1 MVHEVFINYRTGD
14 GEKTAGLLFQ
24 ELKRRFGE
32 QHIFRAS
39 DSIAPG
45 ECYPDSLMA
54 ALRRSC
60 LLLAVVGP
68 DWTHFRTR
76 LEDPEDWVRKEI
88 EEAFKC
94 ELPVVP
100 ILDGRKTNRL
110 SKADLP
116 RELER
121 LADLQSLP
129 FDTHDV
135 DTCVKRIGDLVG
147 EMVPGLEDL
156 DLADETEPAASTVA
170 NSIGDVSGTAV
181 QSRDFAGN
189 VFSGDVNGTVVN
201 DARGSV
207 HTGSGSIY
215 NHSRHDSGGRNISGD
230 GMTYVE
236 GENHGNVQHRFGGPD
251 RREDGSR

>member
-1 MVHEVFINYRTGD
+1 MHEVFINYRTGD
-14 GEKTAGLLFQ
+14 GDKTAALLSQ
-24 ELKRRFGE
+24 ELKRRFGP

-45 ECYPDSLMA
+45 EYYPDSLLA
-54 ALRRSC
+54 GLRRSS
-60 LLLAVVGP
+60 LLLAIVGP
-68 DWTHFRTR
+68 DWANFRSR
-76 LEDPEDWVRKEI
+76 LRNPEDWVRKEI
-88 EEAFKC
+88 EEALKC

-116 RELER
+116 PELER

-135 DTCVKRIGDLVG
+135 DTCVKRIGDLVA

-156 DLADETEPAASTVA
+156 DLVDETAPTAGTVT
-170 NSIGDVSGTAV
+170 NSIREVGGTAV
-181 QSRDFAGN
+181 QSRDFDGDI
-189 VFSGDVNGTVVN
+189 SGTMVKDTH
-201 DARGSV
+201 GSV

-215 NHSRHDSGGRNISGD
+215 NHSRHDSGVRNISGD

-236 GENHGNVQHRFGGPD
+236 GDNRGNVQHRFGAPD